1 MTVRLSPRKLLCLK
15 GELSH
20 DYLYEDP
27 CRQRRSCSPCNRGP
41 GSGAVLRC
49 ALGNAYG
56 YNNNVTNMAA
66 QRCAAAVQS
75 RLHSRTNAGG
85 LLGAILGV
93 NTATT
98 GRVLNVTQV
107 TPRRNNVLVR
117 GLASSGRNMGYGQY
131 GYGAYGAP
139 ATPTSRTCRSVAR
152 STTTATSATSTST
165 ADKIDIP
172 KNEEAPVERPALS
185 FGLSGRTR
193 PSRPWDCRGRSRMQ
207 VPCRRRPP
215 GFATLGF
222 TGR

>member
-1 MTVRLSPRKLLCLK
+1 MNVFTKILA
-15 GELSH
+15 
-20 DYLYEDP
+20 
-27 CRQRRSCSPCNRGP
+27 
-41 GSGAVLRC
+41 GSAGLAALATAAPAAAQYYGAPY
-49 ALGNAYG
+49 GNAYG

-131 GYGAYGAP
+131 GYGAYGAAGYAYQP
-139 ATPTSRTCRSVAR
+139 
-152 STTTATSATSTST
+152 
-165 ADKIDIP
+165 D
-172 KNEEAPVERPALS
+172 LS
-185 FGLSGRTR
+185 FRCSVDYNGYIR
-193 PSRPWDCRGRSRMQ
+193 D
-207 VPCRRRPP
+207 VDVNRR
-215 GFATLGF
+215 
-222 TGR
+222 